1 MYYDYLRFIYG
12 DSEAF
17 QRFAAKEG
25 KLIVAKAKADN
36 NTRLFVRSLNTYTDI
51 RTKEGWWNTFTIT
64 KKPCSPGTYIC
75 KIVKVRADKDGYPIF
90 VAEPILSIDEK
101 MLISDEMMYVFGLS
115 TLFTEEYIEYFKGF
129 NVLHFNKQI
138 EGFGKIDDTNF
149 LSYNVAAAAK
159 CVDLFLASKVTKE
172 QIIAWLHEPTE
183 EDLER
188 ELIFNFFRQDLSAMA
203 AAVDAPG
210 LMEPGFCPLLAQKCL
225 KKFGTDGYSR
235 WKDERYVAFIRDLEL
250 KYLMAVN
257 SGKIE
262 ALEGKDIF
270 HQIEV
275 YLAFDEKRKAAQK
288 AEKTAKKKA
297 KKHSVATSAT

>member
-36 NTRLFVRSLNTYTDI
+36 NTRLFVRSLNPYTDI

-90 VAEPILSIDEK
+90 VAEPILSINEK
-101 MLISDEMMYVFGLS
+101 MLISDEMMYIFGMS

-138 EGFGKIDDTNF
+138 EGFEKIDDTNF
-149 LSYNVAAAAK
+149 LSYNVAVAAK
-159 CVDLFLASKVTKE
+159 CVDLFLAGKVTKE

-210 LMEPGFCPLLAQKCL
+210 LMEPSFCPLLAQKCL

-262 ALEGKDIF
+262 ALEGKDVF

-297 KKHSVATSAT
+297 KKQSTATSAT